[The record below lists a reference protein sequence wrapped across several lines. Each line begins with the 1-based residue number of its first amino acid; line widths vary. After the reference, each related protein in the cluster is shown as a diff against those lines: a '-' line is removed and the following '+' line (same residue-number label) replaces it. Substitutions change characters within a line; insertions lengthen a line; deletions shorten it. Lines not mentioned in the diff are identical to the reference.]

1 MTDRS
6 TSILERLERC
16 EIELQASRGYIK
28 AMEYGIHA
36 LIARHPQP
44 SALAELWSHVLPE
57 LADEQVIAGGHSALY
72 HAAFQQA
79 LTSLTTQIEG
89 AARLGDQQD

>member
-1 MTDRS
+1 MTDQITEVLS
-6 TSILERLERC
+6 RLERC
-16 EIELQASRGYIK
+16 EMELQASRGYIK
-28 AMEYGIHA
+28 ALEYGLHA
-36 LIARHPQP
+36 VVAAYPAP
-44 SALAELWSHVLPE
+44 AALAELWSHVLPE
-57 LADEQVIAGGHSALY
+57 LADEQVSAGGHSVLY

>member
-1 MTDRS
+1 MADR
-6 TSILERLERC
+6 TLELIERLERC
-16 EIELQASRGYIK
+16 EMELQASRGYVK
-28 AMEYGIHA
+28 AMEYGVHA

-44 SALAELWSHVLPE
+44 AALAELWSHVLPE

-79 LTSLTTQIEG
+79 LTTLTTQIEG
-89 AARLGDQQD
+89 AARLGDQHD